1 MAVHK
6 ENDMQEQQGPIKEQ
20 LAFAGE
26 ERSNV
31 RHFGNYDL
39 VRRID
44 VGGMGEVYLAR
55 QRTAFGREVAVK
67 IIRSDLVH
75 DITARKRF
83 LREAEV
89 SAHLK
94 HEHILPLVE
103 FGEEQGRL
111 FLVTPYIQGG
121 TLARRLQSGPLT
133 LSETRK
139 LFSALVQAVAYI
151 HKRGVIHRDL
161 KPNNIL
167 LDRAD
172 DSDQVYVRLI
182 DFGIASIQGM
192 AAGAALTTAENEMGT
207 LAYMAPERLNGI
219 AAPSNDIYSLGVML
233 YQMLTGQLPATGTI
247 TLPPLLEQVV
257 QRCIAPNPANRFAS
271 ADALFRTFEQ
281 ACQSLSAEEQERT
294 LVGQK
299 VAPEELSPA
308 APGRSGLPPLS
319 IEQINETTTD
329 ELVLQASPPR
339 PPQSTPRYTFTQ
351 EDYSA
356 PTSFIGSQRS
366 QDQPRQLA
374 DVAVMPHVPTR
385 RGRGRKITP
394 FAIIPLSITVILLLL
409 IGLLLFG
416 FQFALAADISISPQV
431 HAFSKTF
438 TMTARPGLQAIDAA
452 TNSLPANVLTSSKT
466 GSQQGPATGVAQCIL
481 GIFNCKQAVSF
492 LDVIAISSQLKPT
505 VKLQVDQDLQRQERA
520 IGAIPVGNTFYNDV
534 NVNSDPA
541 VGSVSKTVTVTLTEQ
556 GSVEYLKTKDLHDL
570 AVLLLQQQMLQQFG
584 QNYALID
591 QLTQIGQPTVQSV
604 GPDGSVKIGVSA
616 GGVAK
621 YQISAADIKNI
632 QNAVKGQNQKDAR
645 TLIAKRPGLDTNA
658 ITIHVSYGETL
669 PNNIEQIKIIV
680 VNPANLP
687 PVQLPQTRP
696 GVGATPTASNR

>member
-1 MAVHK
+1 
-6 ENDMQEQQGPIKEQ
+6 MQEQQGPIKEQ
-20 LAFAGE
+20 LAFVSD
-26 ERSNV
+26 ERANT

-121 TLARRLQSGPLT
+121 TLARRLQSSGPLS
-133 LSETRK
+133 LAETRQ

-161 KPNNIL
+161 KPSNIL
-167 LDRAD
+167 LDREE

-192 AAGAALTTAENEMGT
+192 AAGPALTTAENEMGT

-233 YQMLTGQLPATGTI
+233 YQMLAGQLPSTGTV
-247 TLPPLLEQVV
+247 TLPPSLEQVV
-257 QRCIAPNPANRFAS
+257 QRCIAPDPLNRFAS
-271 ADALFRTFEQ
+271 ADALLRAFEQ
-281 ACQSLSAEEQERT
+281 ACQTLSAEEQNKT
-294 LVGQK
+294 F
-299 VAPEELSPA
+299 VAQNMLPEELSPVT
-308 APGRSGLPPLS
+308 PGRSGLPLS
-319 IEQINETTTD
+319 FLPPVERDNGS
-329 ELVLQASPPR
+329 ASSKLSSQEDLFSS
-339 PPQSTPRYTFTQ
+339 PQSTPGYRFSQ
-351 EDYSA
+351 EDYNA
-356 PTSFIGSQRS
+356 PTSFLGPQRLP
-366 QDQPRQLA
+366 DQAKQLANVAVAPRTPRQ
-374 DVAVMPHVPTR
+374 
-385 RGRGRKITP
+385 RGRGRKISP
-394 FAIIPLSITVILLLL
+394 LAIIPLSITLILFLL

-416 FQFALAADISISPQV
+416 FQFALTADISISPQV
-431 HAFSKTF
+431 HAFSNTF
-438 TMTARPGLQAIDAA
+438 TMTARPGLRAVDAA
-452 TNSLPANVLTSSKT
+452 TNSIPANVLTSTKT
-466 GSQQGPATGVAQCIL
+466 GSQQGPTTGVAQCVL

-492 LDVIAISSQLKPT
+492 LDVITISAQLRPT
-505 VKLQVDQDLQRQERA
+505 VKLQIDQDLQRQERSLDA
-520 IGAIPVGNTFYNDV
+520 LSVGNTFYNDV

-556 GSVEYLKTKDLHDL
+556 GSVEYLKAKDVHDL
-570 AVLLLQQQMLQQFG
+570 AVELLQQQMLRQFG
-584 QNYALID
+584 QNYTLID
-591 QLTQIGQPTVQSV
+591 QLTQISQPVVQSV
-604 GPDGSVKIGVSA
+604 GSDGSVKVAVSA

-621 YQISAADIKNI
+621 YQISATDIRDI
-632 QNAVKGQNQKDAR
+632 QNAIKGLNQKDAR

-658 ITIHVSYGETL
+658 ISIHISYGEAL
-669 PNNIEQIKIIV
+669 PNNIEQIKITV

-687 PVQLPQTRP
+687 PVQLPQAGP
-696 GVGATPTASNR
+696 KVGVTPTASNK

>member
-20 LAFAGE
+20 LAFASE
-26 ERSNV
+26 ERPNS

-121 TLARRLQSGPLT
+121 TLARRLQSGPLP
-133 LSETRK
+133 LSEARK

-151 HKRGVIHRDL
+151 HRRGVIHRDL
-161 KPNNIL
+161 KPSNIL
-167 LDRAD
+167 LDREE
-172 DSDQVYVRLI
+172 DSGQVYVRLI
-182 DFGIASIQGM
+182 DFGIASIRGM
-192 AAGAALTTAENEMGT
+192 AAGPALTTAENEMGT

-233 YQMLTGQLPATGTI
+233 YQMLAGQLPATGTV

-257 QRCIAPNPANRFAS
+257 QRCIAPDPMNRFAS
-271 ADALFRTFEQ
+271 ADVLLRAFEQ
-281 ACQSLSAEEQERT
+281 ACQSLSVEEQDQT
-294 LVGQK
+294 F
-299 VAPEELSPA
+299 VAQNAAPVELSPA
-308 APGRSGLPPLS
+308 PPGRSGLPSRPIEHDHGATISGLLS
-319 IEQINETTTD
+319 
-329 ELVLQASPPR
+329 QAGMPK
-339 PPQSTPRYTFTQ
+339 PPQSTPRYTFSQ
-351 EDYSA
+351 EDYNA
-356 PTSFIGSQRS
+356 PTSFLSPQYR
-366 QDQPRQLA
+366 QDQPKQLA
-374 DVAVMPHVPTR
+374 DAAVMPRTPGR
-385 RGRGRKITP
+385 RGKGRKISP
-394 FAIIPLSITVILLLL
+394 LAIIPLSITVILLLL

-416 FQFALAADISISPQV
+416 FQFALAADITISPQV

-438 TMTARPGLQAIDAA
+438 TMTARPGLHALDAA
-452 TNSLPANVLTSSKT
+452 TNSIPANVLSSTKT
-466 GSQQGPATGVAQCIL
+466 GSQQGPTTGVAQCVL

-492 LDVIAISSQLKPT
+492 LDVIAISAQLKPT

-520 IGAIPVGNTFYNDV
+520 IGALPVGNTFYNDV
-534 NVNSDPA
+534 NVNADPA

-556 GSVEYLKTKDLHDL
+556 GSVEYLKTKDVHDL
-570 AVLLLQQQMLQQFG
+570 AVQLLQQQMLQQFG
-584 QNYALID
+584 PNYVLLD
-591 QLTQIGQPTVQSV
+591 QLTQISQPVVQSV
-604 GPDGSVKIGVSA
+604 GLDGSVKVAVSA

-621 YQISAADIKNI
+621 YQISATDIKDI
-632 QNAVKGQNQKDAR
+632 QNAIKGMNQKDAR

-658 ITIHVSYGETL
+658 ITVHISYGETL
-669 PNNIEQIKIIV
+669 PNNIAQIKIIV
-680 VNPANLP
+680 ANPATLP
-687 PVQLPQTRP
+687 PVQLPSL
-696 GVGATPTASNR
+696 GATPTAQNR